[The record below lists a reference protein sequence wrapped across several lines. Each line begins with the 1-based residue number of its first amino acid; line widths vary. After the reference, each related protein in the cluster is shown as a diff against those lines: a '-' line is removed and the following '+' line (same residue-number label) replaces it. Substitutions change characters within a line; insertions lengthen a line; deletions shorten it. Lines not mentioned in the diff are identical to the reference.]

1 MNDQNN
7 MYNQISEVLL
17 SEEQIKARVKEMA
30 AQINEEYAGKN
41 PIFVG
46 VLRGV
51 CVFFSDFVREFKD
64 HCQFD
69 FMCVSS
75 YRGTQSTGEC
85 IITKDV
91 TMELRDRHVIILED
105 IFDTGKSLD
114 FTYNFLLTK
123 KPASLKIVTLLD
135 KPERRKPWVTVK
147 PDLVGFTIEDK
158 FVVGYGLDFNEQF
171 RNLPFVGV
179 LNPEEYTK

>member
-1 MNDQNN
+1 MQNE
-7 MYNQISEVLL
+7 IVEILL
-17 SEEQIKARVKEMA
+17 TEEQIQNRIKEMA

-114 FTYNFLLTK
+114 FTYNFLMTK

-135 KPERRKPWVTVK
+135 KPSRRKPWVTVK

-171 RNLPFVGV
+171 RNLPFVAV
-179 LNPEEYTK
+179 LNPEDYL

>member
-1 MNDQNN
+1 MNNQNK
-7 MYNQISEVLL
+7 MYDALCEVLL
-17 SEEQIKARVKEMA
+17 TEEQIKARVKEMA
-30 AQINEEYAGKN
+30 AQISEEYAGKN
-41 PIFVG
+41 PVFVG

-51 CVFFSDFVREFKD
+51 CVFFSDFVREFND

-123 KPASLKIVTLLD
+123 KPASLKIITLLD
-135 KPERRKPWVTVK
+135 KPSRRKPWVTVK
-147 PDLVGFTIEDK
+147 PDMVGFTIEDK
-158 FVVGYGLDFNEQF
+158 FVVGYGLDFNEQY

-179 LNPEEYTK
+179 LKPEEYTK